1 MLTNLNWY
9 LAAMKALSFALVPN
23 TKHDV
28 EQLVQLAGLDVHGS
42 PFLNDSDR
50 FPHVTLSMGSVRDV
64 QIAGLVK
71 HFKPIDC
78 LVQFNSFTLLDKTNS
93 PINWL
98 DVVLD
103 KNVKDLHQSY
113 ENEFARVRTNEVAPS
128 HFVAPDRLTGREI
141 DYVAH
146 FENFANERYRPH
158 ITLGYGDLAQKSTP
172 DEMLMSV
179 GLFQLG
185 PSCTCAKR
193 LC

>member
-28 EQLVQLAGLDVHGS
+28 EQLVQMAGLDVHGN
-42 PFLNDSDR
+42 PYLNDSDR
-50 FPHVTLSMGSVRDV
+50 FPHITLSMGSVPDA
-64 QIAGLVK
+64 QIARLVK

-78 LVQFNSFTLLDKTNS
+78 LVQFNSFTLLNNTSS

-98 DVVLD
+98 NVALD
-103 KNVKDLHQSY
+103 RSLKALHVSY
-113 ENEFARVRTNEVAPS
+113 EKEFARVRTNEVVPN
-128 HFVAPDRLTGREI
+128 HFVRPDRLTGREV
-141 DYVAH
+141 DYIAH

-172 DEMLMSV
+172 DEMLMTV